1 MQSLISSTAAAKADL
16 DNKNKDAIIEN
27 LVKIQTQ
34 IDDQKQAIE
43 RITNVLEN
51 KFAQDA
57 ALAASKAKGPT
68 LKRISSPSHLLISRK
83 ASKVLAFDD
92 EYEDGDVQEIVEVK
106 QNLQQK
112 FGTFYSFCFLCIY
125 LIEED
130 LEELDFFAVNPRKI
144 RRAHTSYNKRKI
156 LIESD
161 DEEGE
166 NQGTAT
172 TPHQEY
178 SQEVTIKKVFLIFK
192 TGM

>member
-1 MQSLISSTAAAKADL
+1 MVHFIHFVSYVYI
-16 DNKNKDAIIEN
+16 
-27 LVKIQTQ
+27 
-34 IDDQKQAIE
+34 
-43 RITNVLEN
+43 
-51 KFAQDA
+51 
-57 ALAASKAKGPT
+57 
-68 LKRISSPSHLLISRK
+68 
-83 ASKVLAFDD
+83 
-92 EYEDGDVQEIVEVK
+92 
-106 QNLQQK
+106 
-112 FGTFYSFCFLCIY
+112 

-130 LEELDFFAVNPRKI
+130 LDELDFFAVNPRKI